1 MPTRSKVTRIRVPA
15 APLSETHARVRPA
28 SLDPDSEALLLV
40 AKTMHQARIAKG
52 VAKIA
57 LGMLAGAASRKSAE
71 VLQGPRVERVVSV
84 ARAAAQAASHVA
96 AQRMVAAQSMVA
108 NAVAASSN
116 DDHLDEEDRAS
127 CVDVA

>member
-15 APLSETHARVRPA
+15 APVSETHPRVRQA
-28 SLDPDSEALLLV
+28 ALDPDAEALLLV
-40 AKTMHQARIAKG
+40 AKTMHHARIAKG

-71 VLQGPRVERVVSV
+71 VLQGPRVDRVVSV

-96 AQRMVAAQSMVA
+96 GQRMVAAQTMVA
-108 NAVAASSN
+108 NAVAASN
-116 DDHLDEEDRAS
+116 DDHVEEEHRAS